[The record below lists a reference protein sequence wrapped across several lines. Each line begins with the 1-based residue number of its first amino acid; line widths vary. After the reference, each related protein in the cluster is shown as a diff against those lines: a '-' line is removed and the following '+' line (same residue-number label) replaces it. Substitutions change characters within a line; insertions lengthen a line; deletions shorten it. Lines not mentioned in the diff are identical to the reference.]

1 MRSLVFVALSSA
13 SVLASTAADAAPH
26 ELQVKD
32 AAARLIVIPE
42 ARGDVVVNVQPGRGL
57 PAPKVRVE
65 GDRLVVD
72 GGATGGR
79 HIFGIHID
87 NLNCRGRGHVRE
99 VNIPGHGWTPVENL
113 PLITARVPLDAR
125 VGAGAAVFGEV
136 GPSNSL
142 KLSAA
147 GCGDWKV
154 ADVKGALELSDAGS
168 GDVQAGSV
176 GYAHISLAG
185 SGDVRLGQAGGLET
199 AISGSGDVHAATIN
213 GPIKASINGSGDVT
227 VDGGQAPKVAV
238 NIAGSGN
245 VKFGGVAGDVAVG
258 VAGSGDVTIAKAT
271 GQVSKHVAGSGD
283 VNVGR

>member
-213 GPIKASINGSGDVT
+213 GPIRPPSTAL
-227 VDGGQAPKVAV
+227 
-238 NIAGSGN
+238 
-245 VKFGGVAGDVAVG
+245 
-258 VAGSGDVTIAKAT
+258 AT
-271 GQVSKHVAGSGD
+271 
-283 VNVGR
+283 